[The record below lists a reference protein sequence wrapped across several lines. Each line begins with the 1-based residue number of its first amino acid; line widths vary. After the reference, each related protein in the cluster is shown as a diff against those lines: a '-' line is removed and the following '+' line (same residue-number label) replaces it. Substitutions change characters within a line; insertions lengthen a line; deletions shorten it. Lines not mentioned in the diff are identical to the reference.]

1 MCNVTLHIYI
11 PVSMGKQYTFKL
23 YFVKPLL
30 EIKLPFWA
38 CLSSLSIKLILCS
51 TVQCKKKSSLWNIYH
66 NILKGLWCL
75 FRPQLLPIAQ
85 IQSPF
90 FSYGL
95 CFQRDE
101 NDTWGH
107 WKWQKAISHKEVER
121 NVYFLSFYFLSSC
134 TAWQNTILIHERK
147 QKVQ

>member
-1 MCNVTLHIYI
+1 MCNVTLHIHI
-11 PVSMGKQYTFKL
+11 PVSMGNQYTFKL

-38 CLSSLSIKLILCS
+38 CLSSLSIILILCS
-51 TVQCKKKSSLWNIYH
+51 TVQCKKKASLWNIYH
-66 NILKGLWCL
+66 NILKGLRCL

-101 NDTWGH
+101 NVGTLETTESSIT
-107 WKWQKAISHKEVER
+107 QER
-121 NVYFLSFYFLSSC
+121 GNKCLFSEFLFWVLAPLDKIKS
-134 TAWQNTILIHERK
+134 
-147 QKVQ
+147 

>member
-1 MCNVTLHIYI
+1 MCNVTLHIHI

-38 CLSSLSIKLILCS
+38 CLSSLSIILILCS

-66 NILKGLWCL
+66 NILKGLRCL

-95 CFQRDE
+95 CFQCDE
-101 NDTWGH
+101 NVGTREMRESNITQGSG
-107 WKWQKAISHKEVER
+107 KKCLFSE
-121 NVYFLSFYFLSSC
+121 FLFFEFLHRL
-134 TAWQNTILIHERK
+134 TK
-147 QKVQ
+147 

>member
-30 EIKLPFWA
+30 EIQLPFWA
-38 CLSSLSIKLILCS
+38 CLSSLSIILILCS
-51 TVQCKKKSSLWNIYH
+51 TVQCKKKSSLWKIYH
-66 NILKGLWCL
+66 NILKGLRCL

-101 NDTWGH
+101 NDTCGDTG
-107 WKWQKAISHKEVER
+107 
-121 NVYFLSFYFLSSC
+121 ND
-134 TAWQNTILIHERK
+134 RK
-147 QKVQ
+147 QYHTRKWKEMFIFWVFIFWVLAPLDKIKF